1 MRSRAAAACRGEGS
15 ADLRGSGVVARGGCS
30 AGAGFSKV
38 IGFSCGVSA
47 FLAGSRAHAA
57 PMITA
62 IPAASAIQSI
72 LLFLFFSLFAGAVC
86 TPVEPKT
93 VVIACCAAT
102 GLVFLDPALGAAG
115 CGRVRP
121 ADGWAV
127 A

>member
-1 MRSRAAAACRGEGS
+1 MPA
-15 ADLRGSGVVARGGCS
+15 
-30 AGAGFSKV
+30 
-38 IGFSCGVSA
+38 
-47 FLAGSRAHAA
+47 
-57 PMITA
+57 ITA

-72 LLFLFFSLFAGAVC
+72 FLLLFFSPFAGAVC
-86 TPVEPKT
+86 TPVEPNT

-127 A
+127 APEAAAASAAVLKALVVDFSAATSCSAAEVLTTASALANSSPVWKRLSR